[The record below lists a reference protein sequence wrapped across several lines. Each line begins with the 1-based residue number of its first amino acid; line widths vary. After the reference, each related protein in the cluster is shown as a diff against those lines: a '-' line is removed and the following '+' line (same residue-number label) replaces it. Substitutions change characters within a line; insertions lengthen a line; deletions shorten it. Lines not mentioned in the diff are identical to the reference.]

1 MFPMRD
7 VESCEGHEPRAI
19 AFERHESGIPRTKS
33 FGSKVKSMS
42 NPLFPFT
49 NSGSPILPPHT
60 MMLPGQFLKSPSQ
73 RFQFILQT
81 DGSLVIYE
89 EGVAVWSAQ
98 EREPYYRYSTPAES
112 KSAGNYVAT
121 QYDVLFNDVTR
132 NRRWSATTTNPLGGD
147 ILLASYRTYLS
158 LQDDGNLVLNDTFPL
173 WVTYKSLEAFS
184 LFSTDLIIKPGE
196 SFVPG
201 QRREAGTNFLQ
212 FQPDGNFVLYNAQN
226 VPLWNSG
233 TQGTGA
239 DLAVM
244 QEDGNFVI
252 YAGSKAVW
260 NTQTAGNPDAYLR
273 VQSNGVLSVVIDKP
287 VWARFGFTPKVL
299 PRKKWTMWGP
309 VNIPVWPFP
318 KLPF

>member
-1 MFPMRD
+1 
-7 VESCEGHEPRAI
+7 
-19 AFERHESGIPRTKS
+19 
-33 FGSKVKSMS
+33 MS

-60 MMLPGQFLKSPSQ
+60 MMVPGQYLTSPSQ
-73 RFQFILQT
+73 GYSLILRE
-81 DGSLVIYE
+81 DGTLEIFDNFVQK
-89 EGVAVWSAQ
+89 VLWRAV
-98 EREPYYRYSTPAES
+98 EREGSNWVYGKP
-112 KSAGNYVAT
+112 AGNRSLGNYLSTEYV
-121 QYDVLFNDVTR
+121 LHFNDATR
-132 NRRWSATTTNPLGGD
+132 NRDWFSSNSTPLGEE

-173 WVTYKSLEAFS
+173 WVSYKSLEAFS

-196 SFVPG
+196 KFVPG
-201 QRREAGTNFLQ
+201 DRRESGTNFLQ
-212 FQPDGNFVLYNAQN
+212 FQADGNFVLYNAQK
-226 VPLWNSG
+226 VPIWNSG

-239 DLAVM
+239 DLAIM

-273 VQSNGVLSVVIDKP
+273 VQSNGVLSIVIDKP
-287 VWARFGFTPKVL
+287 VWARFGFTPKIL

-318 KLPF
+318 QLPF

>member
-1 MFPMRD
+1 M
-7 VESCEGHEPRAI
+7 SK
-19 AFERHESGIPRTKS
+19 SGFYPST
-33 FGSKVKSMS
+33 
-42 NPLFPFT
+42 PFT
-49 NSGSPILPPHT
+49 GSGGPILPPLT
-60 MMLPGQFLKSPSQ
+60 RMSPGQNLTSPNG
-73 RFQFILQT
+73 RFVL
-81 DGSLVIYE
+81 
-89 EGVAVWSAQ
+89 AVQDDSNMVLYDNGAPVWVVG
-98 EREPYYRYSTPAES
+98 PGLPSTGYGGGGEDRS
-112 KSAGNYVAT
+112 GTYLIT
-121 QYDVLFNDVTR
+121 QYYVFFNDPVHKRTWQTI
-132 NRRWSATTTNPLGGD
+132 NSTPLGGD
-147 ILLASYRTYLS
+147 VTLAYFRTYLS
-158 LQDDGNLVLNDTFPL
+158 LQDDGNLVVNDCFPL

-196 SFVPG
+196 SLVPG
-201 QRREAGTNFLQ
+201 QRRESGTNFLQ

-273 VQSNGVLSVVIDKP
+273 VQSNGALSVVIDKP
-287 VWARFGFTPKVL
+287 VWARFGFTPKIL

-309 VNIPVWPFP
+309 FNIPVWPFP
-318 KLPF
+318 KLPV